1 METDEPNVELLKNIS
16 KQLHESGD
24 KYWKELT
31 PDEKIERMRS
41 EVKNLKI
48 SNSNLWDL
56 VNNLM
61 LQMESH
67 EHLNGKVVLPLMGR
81 IGMGGMEVRLAP
93 SANPD
98 EVYF

>member
-1 METDEPNVELLKNIS
+1 
-16 KQLHESGD
+16 
-24 KYWKELT
+24 
-31 PDEKIERMRS
+31 MRS